1 MYLFYVAFIL
11 LLDLY
16 MLYKIVSF
24 MLLIVLLQKIII
36 YLNLYLIDQILSNTL
51 QSYQI
56 PNQQQLLIYFN
67 HNTIQ
72 YLYI

>member
-1 MYLFYVAFIL
+1 MYLFYVTFIL
-11 LLDLY
+11 LLDLC
-16 MLYKIVSF
+16 MLYKIVNF

>member
-1 MYLFYVAFIL
+1 MYLFYVTFIL
-11 LLDLY
+11 LLDQY
-16 MLYKIVSF
+16 MLYKIVNF

-56 PNQQQLLIYFN
+56 LNQQQFLIYFN

>member
-1 MYLFYVAFIL
+1 MYLFYVTFIL